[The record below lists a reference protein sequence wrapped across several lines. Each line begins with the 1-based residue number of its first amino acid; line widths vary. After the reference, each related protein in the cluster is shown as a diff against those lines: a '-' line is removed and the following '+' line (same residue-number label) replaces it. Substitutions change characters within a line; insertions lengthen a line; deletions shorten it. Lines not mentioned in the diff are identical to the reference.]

1 LGPLVPGCT
10 HCLVF
15 PIEQVHVVGW
25 FEIGPALEGVGS
37 VQINISA
44 RHGHLS
50 SATQQRITEKVE
62 RIRKY
67 YDRVS
72 AILVTVDLE
81 HADQPVVELVVSAEH
96 HEDFVATDAA
106 ESLLTAVDGAVHKVE
121 MQIRKHKEKLT
132 DRRATSHKH
141 IDVTGPAE

>member
-1 LGPLVPGCT
+1 MSSSSGSHEPG
-10 HCLVF
+10 
-15 PIEQVHVVGW
+15 G
-25 FEIGPALEGVGS
+25 LEGEWS

-50 SATQQRITEKVE
+50 SATQHRISEKVE

-72 AILVTVDLE
+72 AIAVTVDLE
-81 HADQPVVELVVSAEH
+81 HADQPAVELVVSAEH
-96 HEDFVATDAA
+96 HEDFVAADTA
-106 ESLLTAVDGAVHKVE
+106 ESLLSALDAAVHKME

-132 DRRATSHKH
+132 DRRATPHKH
-141 IDVTGPAE
+141 IDVAAPGSE

>member
-1 LGPLVPGCT
+1 M
-10 HCLVF
+10 
-15 PIEQVHVVGW
+15 
-25 FEIGPALEGVGS
+25 
-37 VQINISA
+37 QINISA

-62 RIRKY
+62 RIRRY

-72 AILVTVDLE
+72 AIVVTVDLE
-81 HADQPVVELVVSAEH
+81 HADQPTVELVVSAEH
-96 HEDFVATDAA
+96 HEDFVATDVA
-106 ESLLTAVDGAVHKVE
+106 ESLLTAVDGALHKVE

>member
-1 LGPLVPGCT
+1 MQPTSSAGSAPGT
-10 HCLVF
+10 V
-15 PIEQVHVVGW
+15 
-25 FEIGPALEGVGS
+25 LEGVGS

-50 SATQQRITEKVE
+50 SATQQRISEKVE
-62 RIRKY
+62 RIRRY

-72 AILVTVDLE
+72 SIAVTVDLE
-81 HADQPVVELVVSAEH
+81 HADQPGVELVVSAEH
-96 HEDFVATDAA
+96 HEDFVATDTA
-106 ESLLTAVDGAVHKVE
+106 EALLTAVDGALHKVE

-132 DRRATSHKH
+132 DRRATGHKH

>member
-1 LGPLVPGCT
+1 MQPTSSSAGSASEPP
-10 HCLVF
+10 
-15 PIEQVHVVGW
+15 
-25 FEIGPALEGVGS
+25 LEGVGS

-50 SATQQRITEKVE
+50 SATQQRISEKVE

-72 AILVTVDLE
+72 SIAVTVDLE
-81 HADQPVVELVVSAEH
+81 HADNPSVELVVSAEH
-96 HEDFVATDAA
+96 HEDFVATDSA
-106 ESLLTAVDGAVHKVE
+106 ESLLTAVDGALHKVE

-141 IDVTGPAE
+141 LDVTGPAE

>member
-1 LGPLVPGCT
+1 
-10 HCLVF
+10 
-15 PIEQVHVVGW
+15 
-25 FEIGPALEGVGS
+25 

-50 SATQQRITEKVE
+50 SATQQRISEKVE
-62 RIRKY
+62 RVRRY

-72 AILVTVDLE
+72 AIAVTVDLE
-81 HADQPVVELVVSAEH
+81 HADQPSVELVVSAEH
-96 HEDFVATDAA
+96 HEDFVATDSA
-106 ESLLTAVDGAVHKVE
+106 ESLLTAIDSALHKVE

-141 IDVTGPAE
+141 IDVTGPAD

>member
-1 LGPLVPGCT
+1 
-10 HCLVF
+10 
-15 PIEQVHVVGW
+15 
-25 FEIGPALEGVGS
+25 

-44 RHGHLS
+44 RHVHLS
-50 SATQQRITEKVE
+50 SATQQRISEKVE
-62 RIRKY
+62 RIRRY

-72 AILVTVDLE
+72 SIAVTVDLE
-81 HADQPVVELVVSAEH
+81 HADQPSVELVVSAER

-106 ESLLTAVDGAVHKVE
+106 ESLLTAVDGALHKVE

-132 DRRATSHKH
+132 DRRATGHKH

>member
-1 LGPLVPGCT
+1 
-10 HCLVF
+10 
-15 PIEQVHVVGW
+15 
-25 FEIGPALEGVGS
+25 

-50 SATQQRITEKVE
+50 SASQQRISAKVE

-72 AILVTVDLE
+72 AISVTVDLE
-81 HADQPVVELVVSAEH
+81 HADQPGVELVVSAEH
-96 HEDFVATDAA
+96 HEDFVAADSA
-106 ESLLTAVDGAVHKVE
+106 ESLLAAVDAAVHKVE

-132 DRRATSHKH
+132 DRRATGHKH
-141 IDVTGPAE
+141 LDVTGPGE